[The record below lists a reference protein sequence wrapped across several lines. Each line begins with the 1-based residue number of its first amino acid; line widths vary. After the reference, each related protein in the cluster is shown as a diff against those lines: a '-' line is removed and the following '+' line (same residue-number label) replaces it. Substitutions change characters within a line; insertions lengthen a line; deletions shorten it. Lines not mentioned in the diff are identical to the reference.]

1 MKTVKTPEQFKLQFQ
16 TLHPTLELLSDYINS
31 TSTIKVKCKIC
42 GKEWTPRADTF
53 KKIKCTTCEKSNKYK
68 QQIAQINPNIE
79 ILDPII
85 YKTHDNLKCKC
96 KVCNYIWNT
105 ASASHL
111 KQGHG
116 CPNCAGNL
124 KKTPEQIKN
133 EILKIHSNL
142 QILNI
147 VNCNDITVKCEE
159 CGNIR
164 TTTLY
169 KIKNYSK
176 CEICSGYRMNT
187 NTFTKRLKKI
197 NPDIEVLGEFST
209 TADNIEVKCKNCG
222 RIWFSRAGKL
232 LEGQKCICNSESKG
246 ELLVKSILK
255 KINIDFIQEYMLIDS
270 YFSQYKLYIDFYI
283 PSKNLFIE
291 YNGIQHYQPVD
302 FGTGGNVE
310 DIYNKQI
317 TRDSELKE
325 YCDLHNIKLLEIKYT
340 LNEDEVENLI
350 KETLNII

>member
-42 GKEWTPRADTF
+42 GKEWTPRADTL

-85 YKTHDNLKCKC
+85 YKTH
-96 KVCNYIWNT
+96 
-105 ASASHL
+105 
-111 KQGHG
+111 
-116 CPNCAGNL
+116 
-124 KKTPEQIKN
+124 
-133 EILKIHSNL
+133 
-142 QILNI
+142 
-147 VNCNDITVKCEE
+147 
-159 CGNIR
+159 
-164 TTTLY
+164 
-169 KIKNYSK
+169 
-176 CEICSGYRMNT
+176 
-187 NTFTKRLKKI
+187 
-197 NPDIEVLGEFST
+197 
-209 TADNIEVKCKNCG
+209 DNIEVKCKNCG

>member
-42 GKEWTPRADTF
+42 GKEWTP
-53 KKIKCTTCEKSNKYK
+53 
-68 QQIAQINPNIE
+68 
-79 ILDPII
+79 
-85 YKTHDNLKCKC
+85 
-96 KVCNYIWNT
+96 
-105 ASASHL
+105 
-111 KQGHG
+111 
-116 CPNCAGNL
+116 
-124 KKTPEQIKN
+124 
-133 EILKIHSNL
+133 
-142 QILNI
+142 
-147 VNCNDITVKCEE
+147 
-159 CGNIR
+159 
-164 TTTLY
+164 
-169 KIKNYSK
+169 
-176 CEICSGYRMNT
+176 
-187 NTFTKRLKKI
+187 
-197 NPDIEVLGEFST
+197 
-209 TADNIEVKCKNCG
+209 
-222 RIWFSRAGKL
+222 RAGKL

-283 PSKNLFIE
+283 PEYNLFIE